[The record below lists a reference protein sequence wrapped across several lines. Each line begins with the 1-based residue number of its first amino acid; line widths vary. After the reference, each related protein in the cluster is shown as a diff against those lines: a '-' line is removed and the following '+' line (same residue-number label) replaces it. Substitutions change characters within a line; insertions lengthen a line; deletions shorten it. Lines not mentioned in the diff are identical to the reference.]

1 LSSANTTRTTKKA
14 VERVNVGQLNPELER
29 RRVPETELAEAR
41 GVLGVVRIFRTG
53 RVGFS
58 LLIRRTILTR

>member
-1 LSSANTTRTTKKA
+1 